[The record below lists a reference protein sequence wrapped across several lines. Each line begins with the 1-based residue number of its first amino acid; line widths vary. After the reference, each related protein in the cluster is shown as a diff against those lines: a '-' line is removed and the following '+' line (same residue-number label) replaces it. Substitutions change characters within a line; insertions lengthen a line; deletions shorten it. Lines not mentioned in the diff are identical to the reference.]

1 MAADKKDK
9 DKKVDDADVTV
20 KDRSSKKPHW
30 GKFPGPAGA
39 KAPLRVAMDK
49 DAYAAITAHAAESL
63 DAEICGILA
72 GTLCEDDNG
81 YFLQVTAS
89 VRGDAARKG
98 GTHVTFT
105 HETWDAIHK
114 TMEKEHPKLDI
125 VGWYHSHPGFGVEF
139 SEMDLFI
146 QKNFFAANTQVAL
159 VTDPLGGQTAM
170 CLQTDNGV
178 KYIGRFWVDGREM
191 KCQMPGGS
199 SAKASD
205 DDDDDQPSA
214 AASPEMKKALENMEK
229 RLTQA
234 LQAIDDQRQWIY
246 RTITTFGMFI
256 ATLAIFGIGYFVYKT
271 WAAPYT
277 PPQLNQTVPVPVM
290 INGKPAMIQMGVVGW
305 DIPPDVNATYIQIEK
320 ERRAQLEAAAKQ
332 AAATQPSPAPT
343 TQPIGK

>member
-9 DKKVDDADVTV
+9 DKKVDADDVTV
-20 KDRSSKKPHW
+20 KEKSTKKARW

-49 DAYAAITAHAAESL
+49 DAYAAITAHAAQSL

-72 GTLCEDDNG
+72 GTLCEDDSG

-114 TMEKEHPKLDI
+114 TMEKEHPRLDI

-170 CLQTDNGV
+170 CLQTDDGV
-178 KYIGRFWVDGREM
+178 KYISRFWVDGREM
-191 KCQMPGGS
+191 KCQMPAGASAS
-199 SAKASD
+199 SQND
-205 DDDDDQPSA
+205 DDAGSA
-214 AASPEMKKALENMEK
+214 AATPEMKKALENLEK

-246 RTITTFGMFI
+246 RTITSFGMFI
-256 ATLAIFGIGYFVYKT
+256 AILAILGIGYFMYKT

-277 PPQLNQTVPVPVM
+277 PPQLNQIVPVPVM
-290 INGKPAMIQMGVVGW
+290 IDGKPAVIQMGVVGW
-305 DIPPDVNATYIQIEK
+305 QIPDDLNATNIQIEK
-320 ERRAQLEAAAKQ
+320 QRRAEAEAAAKK
-332 AAATQPSPAPT
+332 AAATQPSS
-343 TQPIGK
+343 TQPSGK